1 MIGLDTNVLVRY
13 IAQDDRRQAAKA
25 THLIEEECSET
36 RPGFV
41 ATIVIAEL
49 VWVLESCYGS
59 AKAEIVTVLQRIL
72 RTKQLVVQ
80 EAETT
85 WKAVRLFEASKAD
98 FADCLIERISATHE
112 CEYTST
118 FDKHA
123 TSTGMRLIE

>member
-1 MIGLDTNVLVRY
+1 VIGLDTNVLVRY

-25 THLIEEECSET
+25 AHVIEEECSER

-41 ATIVIAEL
+41 AVIAIAEL
-49 VWVLESCYGS
+49 VWVLESCYGT
-59 AKAEIVTVLQRIL
+59 AKAEIVAVLQRIL

-80 EAETT
+80 DAETT
-85 WKAVRLFEASKAD
+85 WKALRLFESSKAD
-98 FADCLIERISATHE
+98 FADCLIERIDAAHE

>member
-1 MIGLDTNVLVRY
+1 VIGLDTNVLVRY

-25 THLIEEECSET
+25 TRLIEEECRET

-41 ATIVIAEL
+41 AAIVLVEL
-49 VWVLESCYGS
+49 VWVLESSYGGT
-59 AKAEIVTVLQRIL
+59 KAEIVAVLQRIL

-80 EAETT
+80 DAETI
-85 WKAVRLFEASKAD
+85 WKAVRLFEASRAD
-98 FADCLIERISATHE
+98 FADCLIERTGAAHE

-123 TSTGMRLIE
+123 ASSGMRLIE

>member
-1 MIGLDTNVLVRY
+1 VIGLDTNVLVRY

-25 THLIEEECSET
+25 TRVIEEECSET

-41 ATIVIAEL
+41 TAIVLAEL
-49 VWVLESCYGS
+49 VWVLDCSYGS
-59 AKAEIVTVLQRIL
+59 AKAEIVAVLQRIL

-80 EAETT
+80 DAETI
-85 WKAVRLFEASKAD
+85 WKAVRSFEASKAD
-98 FADCLIERISATHE
+98 FADCLIERIGATHE

-123 TSTGMRLIE
+123 ASSGMRLIE

>member
-25 THLIEEECSET
+25 THVIEEECSET

-41 ATIVIAEL
+41 ALIAIAEL

-59 AKAEIVTVLQRIL
+59 AKAEIVAVLQRIL

-80 EAETT
+80 DAETT
-85 WKAVRLFEASKAD
+85 WKALRLFESSRTD
-98 FADCLIERISATHE
+98 FADCLIERIGAAHE